1 VIRLFLFALVMA
13 AAVASGMSHAQ
24 PTKKSPP
31 ADPRPTELT
40 GLVIRVIDGDTFWLR
55 VIDGQPHEVVRLQN
69 IDAPES
75 CQPGG
80 KDSTQALSR
89 LVLNKTVN
97 VKIAARDDY
106 SRLIAKVFEG
116 ATDVGEQLVRDGHAW
131 SQRDQYG
138 RGPLMAYQRMA
149 QTLKRGVHAT
159 GDAVEPRE
167 FRRVNGAC
175 EGAKPALPALTSA
188 TPAPAAAPVPDAAAR
203 TAVDAKGASTRRCD
217 GRTYCSQMTSCEE
230 ATWFLKNCPGMKM
243 DGNNDGRPCEQQL
256 CR

>member
-1 VIRLFLFALVMA
+1 VIRPFLFALVMA
-13 AAVASGMSHAQ
+13 AVVAAGMAHAQ
-24 PTKKSPP
+24 PKKKSPP

-55 VIDGQPHEVVRLQN
+55 VVDGQPHEVVRLQN

-89 LVLNKTVN
+89 LVLNKTVT

-149 QTLKRGVHAT
+149 QTLKRGVHAP

-167 FRRVNGAC
+167 FRRVNGPC
-175 EGAKPALPALTSA
+175 DGAKPAASSPS
-188 TPAPAAAPVPDAAAR
+188 AAAGASAAVKVTTVAPR
-203 TAVDAKGASTRRCD
+203 ATSNAKGVNPRCD
-217 GRTYCSQMTSCEE
+217 GRLFCSQMTSCEE

-243 DGNNDGRPCEQQL
+243 DGNNDGRPCEQAL
-256 CR
+256 CK